1 MGRHG
6 DQIITDQCYI
16 AELLVIPHT
25 AERSCNCLEEIIE
38 GEAARLLVHFELV
51 YSVFASEVNPT
62 LDLGGECTDVFNEA
76 SVYWR
81 QSAKVKI
88 WHMRWGK

>member
-16 AELLVIPHT
+16 AELLVIPHS

-51 YSVFASEVNPT
+51 YFVFASEVNPT
-62 LDLGGECTDVFNEA
+62 VDLCNEA
-76 SVYWR
+76 SVYWS

>member
-16 AELLVIPHT
+16 AELLVIPHS

-38 GEAARLLVHFELV
+38 GEAARLLVH
-51 YSVFASEVNPT
+51 SVFASEVNPT
-62 LDLGGECTDVFNEA
+62 LNLGGECTDVCNEA
-76 SVYWR
+76 SVYWS